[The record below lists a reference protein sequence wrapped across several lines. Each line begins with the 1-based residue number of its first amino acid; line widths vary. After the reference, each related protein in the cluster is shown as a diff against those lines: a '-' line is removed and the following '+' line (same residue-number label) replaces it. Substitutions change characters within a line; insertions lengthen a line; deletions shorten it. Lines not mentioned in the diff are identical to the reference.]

1 MTYNEPWRSSKSLGS
16 LICTNKDIDARICK
30 GWAAF
35 NNFQKVWLRGKKI
48 SLARKLMLYE
58 AQVVSVMM
66 YNCNSWCATKQMR
79 DKLDVTHRKHLRIIL
94 NYRWPN
100 GVISNRTLYGRCNV
114 EPLSNRIDSMRWKM
128 FGHILRSN
136 DTTPAILSQIPWPL
150 NLHSLHCSQ
159 MKC

>member
-1 MTYNEPWRSSKSLGS
+1 
-16 LICTNKDIDARICK
+16 
-30 GWAAF
+30 
-35 NNFQKVWLRGKKI
+35 
-48 SLARKLMLYE
+48 
-58 AQVVSVMM
+58 M

-100 GVISNRTLYGRCNV
+100 GVISNRTLYGRCNL

-136 DTTPAILSQIPWPL
+136 DTTPAILSLKFALTSNEMLIGRLGRPQNNLYSLLCNDLAKRNLEMHDLESLNEVRDIARCRKCWQILL
-150 NLHSLHCSQ
+150 NY
-159 MKC
+159 